1 MTILLFFKI
10 SLVSR
15 LFLGNYKISLVSR
28 LSSLVFLLYLSLIME
43 FLNQFI
49 FGEGIAH
56 SIFVLA
62 MVIAVG
68 TLLAKV
74 KVGGISLGATW
85 ILFAGIVASHFG
97 MTLHTDTLN
106 FVRDFGLT
114 LFVFSI
120 GLQIGPSFFS
130 SLRQGGLKQMGLAI
144 ATMLLGGVVA
154 YLLFLATD
162 TPLQTMVGV
171 MDGAVANTPAMGAA
185 QQAYLDL
192 TGIDDKSI
200 PLSFAVAYPI
210 GVVAVILA
218 FMVLRGV
225 LRVDIKKEREEVA
238 RRYGEN
244 RLAAKYSIEVENGQ
258 MNGKSVG
265 EIRQIIARQFVIS
278 RISHDGNK
286 AFIADASSKVYC
298 GDKIFVVSSAED
310 KEAILAFLGREV
322 EMLEEEWGEFEGQLV
337 SRRIVVTRSEINGK
351 RFVDLRLR
359 TKYGINITRV
369 NRAGVDIIPHQGME
383 LQLGDKVMVVGS
395 EEAINEVS
403 KLLGNSLK
411 KLHEPHIFTLF
422 LGIALGVLVGSIPF
436 IEAPQPV
443 KLGLAAGP
451 MLMAIII
458 GRFGTHWHLITYT
471 TLSANLMLREVG
483 LAMFLASVGLAS
495 GNGFVEAVVGGG
507 YIWLLY
513 ALVIAIVPL
522 LIIGLFA
529 RLYCKMDI
537 FTIMGMLSGS
547 MTNPIALNY
556 ANSLAGS
563 DMPAIS
569 YATVYPLAMF
579 LRVLI
584 AQTMI
589 LSLL

>member
-1 MTILLFFKI
+1 
-10 SLVSR
+10 
-15 LFLGNYKISLVSR
+15 
-28 LSSLVFLLYLSLIME
+28 ME
-43 FLNQFI
+43 FFREFI
-49 FGEGIAH
+49 FGAGIAH

-62 MVIAVG
+62 VVIAIG
-68 TLLAKV
+68 TLLAKI

-97 MTLHTDTLN
+97 MNLHADALN

-130 SLRQGGLKQMGLAI
+130 SLRQGGLRQMRLSI
-144 ATMLLGGVVA
+144 LTMVLGGVVA
-154 YLLFLATD
+154 YLLYLATRE
-162 TPLQTMVGV
+162 PLQTMVGV
-171 MDGAVANTPAMGAA
+171 MDGAVANTPAMGAT
-185 QQAYLDL
+185 QQTYIDL

-200 PLSFAVAYPI
+200 PMAFAVAYPI
-210 GVVAVILA
+210 GVVAVIIA
-218 FMVLRGV
+218 FMILRKA
-225 LRVDIKKEREEVA
+225 LRIDITKEREEA
-238 RRYGEN
+238 EK
-244 RLAAKYSIEVENGQ
+244 RLGGNKFAAKFSIEVTNKQ

-278 RISHDGNK
+278 RISHSDNK
-286 AFIADASSKVYC
+286 AFIADVSSKVHC
-298 GDKIFVVSSAED
+298 GDKIFVVCGAED
-310 KEAILAFLGREV
+310 KEAILAFLGREI

-337 SRRIVVTRSEINGK
+337 SRRIVVTQPSINGK

-411 KLHEPHIFTLF
+411 KLRDPHIFTLF
-422 LGIALGVLVGSIPF
+422 LGIALGVFVGSIPL
-436 IEAPQPV
+436 IEAPQPI

-483 LAMFLASVGLAS
+483 LAMFLAAVGLAS
-495 GNGFVEAVVGGG
+495 GNGFIEAVANGG

-513 ALVIAIVPL
+513 SLIIAVVPL
-522 LIIGLFA
+522 ILVGIYA
-529 RLYCKMDI
+529 RLRYKNDF

-579 LRVLI
+579 LRVVI
-584 AQTMI
+584 AQLMI
-589 LSLL
+589 LFLI

>member
-1 MTILLFFKI
+1 MEFFK
-10 SLVSR
+10 
-15 LFLGNYKISLVSR
+15 
-28 LSSLVFLLYLSLIME
+28 E
-43 FLNQFI
+43 FI
-49 FGEGIAH
+49 FGDGIPH

-62 MVIAVG
+62 AVIAVG
-68 TLLAKV
+68 TMLAKI
-74 KVGGISLGATW
+74 KIRNISLGATW
-85 ILFAGIVASHFG
+85 ILFAGIAASHFG
-97 MTLHTDTLN
+97 MSLDKETLD
-106 FVRDFGLT
+106 FMRDFGLT

-130 SLRQGGLKQMGLAI
+130 SLRQGGVRQMGLAI
-144 ATMLLGGVVA
+144 LAMLFSAVVA
-154 YLLFLATD
+154 YGLILATD
-162 TPLQTMVGV
+162 VAPQTMVGV
-171 MDGAVANTPAMGAA
+171 MDGAVANTPAMGAT
-185 QQAYLDL
+185 QQAFLDI
-192 TGIDDKSI
+192 TGKDDSSI
-200 PLSFAVAYPI
+200 PMSFAVAYPI
-210 GVVAVILA
+210 GIAAVILA
-218 FMVLRGV
+218 FAILRAI
-225 LRVDIKKEREEVA
+225 LRIDLDKERKTVA
-238 RRYGEN
+238 E
-244 RLAAKYSIEVENGQ
+244 RLAGNKFAAKFSIEVSNEQ
-258 MNGKSVG
+258 MSGKTVG

-298 GDKIFVVSSAED
+298 GDKIFVVSNAED
-310 KEAILAFLGREV
+310 KEAILAFLGSEI

-337 SRRIVVTRSEINGK
+337 SRRIIVTQPEINGK

-395 EEAINEVS
+395 EEAINEVA
-403 KLLGNSLK
+403 KLLGNSLQ
-411 KLHEPHIFTLF
+411 KLRDPHIFTLF
-422 LGIALGVLVGSIPF
+422 LGIALGVLVGSIPL
-436 IEAPQPV
+436 IDAPQPI

-483 LAMFLASVGLAS
+483 LAIFLASVGLSA
-495 GNGFVEAVVGGG
+495 GDGFVSAVANGG

-513 ALVIAIVPL
+513 ALIIAIIPL
-522 LIIGLFA
+522 ILVGIYA
-529 RLYCKMDI
+529 RLRHKMDF

-579 LRVLI
+579 LRVVI

-589 LSLL
+589 MMLL

>member
-1 MTILLFFKI
+1 
-10 SLVSR
+10 
-15 LFLGNYKISLVSR
+15 
-28 LSSLVFLLYLSLIME
+28 ME
-43 FLNQFI
+43 FLDQFI

-62 MVIAVG
+62 IVIAVG
-68 TLLAKV
+68 TLLGKV
-74 KVGGISLGATW
+74 KIGGISLGATW

-130 SLRQGGLKQMGLAI
+130 SLRQGGIKQLALAI

-154 YLLFLATD
+154 YLLFIATD
-162 TPLQTMVGV
+162 TPIQTMVGV
-171 MDGAVANTPAMGAA
+171 LDGAVANTPAMGAS
-185 QQAYLDL
+185 QQTYLDI
-192 TGIDDKSI
+192 TGIDDSSI

-210 GVVAVILA
+210 GVVAVIFA
-218 FMVLRGV
+218 FMLLRKV
-225 LRVDIKKEREEVA
+225 LRVDIAKEREEVA
-238 RRYGEN
+238 RRFGEN
-244 RLAAKYSIEVENGQ
+244 RLAAKYSIEVENAQ
-258 MNGKSVG
+258 MSGKSVG

-286 AFIADASSKVYC
+286 AYIADATSKVYC
-298 GDKIFVVSSAED
+298 GDKIFVVSSLED
-310 KEAILAFLGREV
+310 KEAILAYLGREI

-422 LGIALGVLVGSIPF
+422 IGIALGVLVGSIPL
-436 IEAPQPV
+436 IDAPQPI

-451 MLMAIII
+451 MLMAILI

-483 LAMFLASVGLAS
+483 LGVFLASVGLAS

-522 LIIGLFA
+522 LIVGLFA
-529 RLYCKMDI
+529 RLCCKMDL

-563 DMPAIS
+563 DTPAIS

-579 LRVLI
+579 LRVVI

>member
-1 MTILLFFKI
+1 MEFFK
-10 SLVSR
+10 
-15 LFLGNYKISLVSR
+15 
-28 LSSLVFLLYLSLIME
+28 E
-43 FLNQFI
+43 FI

-62 MVIAVG
+62 IVIAVG
-68 TLLAKV
+68 TMLAKI
-74 KVGGISLGATW
+74 KIGGISLGATW

-97 MTLHTDTLN
+97 MNLHADTLN
-106 FVRDFGLT
+106 FMRDFGLT
-114 LFVFSI
+114 IFVFSI

-130 SLRQGGLKQMGLAI
+130 SLRQGGLRQMGLSICA
-144 ATMLLGGVVA
+144 MLLAAVEA
-154 YLLFLATD
+154 NLLFLLTK
-162 TPLQTMVGV
+162 TPLQTMGGV
-171 MDGAVANTPAMGAA
+171 MDGAVANTPAMGAT
-185 QQAYLDL
+185 QQTYLDL

-218 FMVLRGV
+218 FMLLKVILRID
-225 LRVDIKKEREEVA
+225 LAKERDIVSQ
-238 RRYGEN
+238 
-244 RLAAKYSIEVENGQ
+244 RLGGNKFAAKFSIEVMNKQ
-258 MNGKSVG
+258 MDGKTVG
-265 EIRQIIARQFVIS
+265 EIRQIISRQFVIS
-278 RISHDGNK
+278 RISHGDGK
-286 AFIADASSKVYC
+286 AFIADATSEIHC
-298 GDKIFVVSSAED
+298 GDKIFVVSSTED
-310 KEAILAFLGREV
+310 KEAILAFLGREI

-337 SRRIVVTRSEINGK
+337 SRRIIVTQPKINGK

-369 NRAGVDIIPHQGME
+369 NRAGVDLIPHQGME

-395 EEAINEVS
+395 EEAINEVA
-403 KLLGNSLK
+403 KLLGNSLQ
-411 KLHEPHIFTLF
+411 KLRDPHIFTLF
-422 LGIALGVLVGSIPF
+422 FGIALGVLVGSIPL
-436 IEAPQPV
+436 IDAPQPI

-483 LAMFLASVGLAS
+483 LAIFLASVGLAS
-495 GNGFVEAVVGGG
+495 GNGFVDAVVGGG
-507 YIWLLY
+507 YIWLVY
-513 ALVIAIVPL
+513 ALIIAVVPL
-522 LIIGLFA
+522 VIVGIYA
-529 RLYCKMDI
+529 RLRSKMDF

-556 ANSLAGS
+556 ANTLAGS

-579 LRVLI
+579 LRVII
-584 AQTMI
+584 AQGMI
-589 LSLL
+589 LMFL

>member
-1 MTILLFFKI
+1 
-10 SLVSR
+10 
-15 LFLGNYKISLVSR
+15 
-28 LSSLVFLLYLSLIME
+28 ME
-43 FLNQFI
+43 FFREFI
-49 FGEGIAH
+49 FGAGIAH

-62 MVIAVG
+62 VVIAIG
-68 TLLAKV
+68 TLLAKI

-97 MTLHTDTLN
+97 MNLHADALN

-130 SLRQGGLKQMGLAI
+130 SLRQGGLRQMRLSI
-144 ATMLLGGVVA
+144 LTMLLGGVVA
-154 YLLFLATD
+154 YLLYLATKE
-162 TPLQTMVGV
+162 PFQTMVGV
-171 MDGAVANTPAMGAA
+171 MDGAVANTPAMGAT
-185 QQAYLDL
+185 QQTYIDL

-200 PLSFAVAYPI
+200 PMAFAVAYPI
-210 GVVAVILA
+210 GVVAVIIA
-218 FMVLRGV
+218 FIILRKA
-225 LRVDIKKEREEVA
+225 LRIDIAKEREEA
-238 RRYGEN
+238 EK
-244 RLAAKYSIEVENGQ
+244 RLGGNKFAAKFSIEVSNRQ
-258 MNGKSVG
+258 MDGKSVG

-278 RISHDGNK
+278 RISHSDNK
-286 AFIADASSKVYC
+286 AFIADVSSKVHC
-298 GDKIFVVSSAED
+298 GDKIFVVCGAED
-310 KEAILAFLGREV
+310 KEAILAFLGREI

-337 SRRIVVTRSEINGK
+337 SRRIIVTQPKINGK

-411 KLHEPHIFTLF
+411 KLRDPHIFTLF
-422 LGIALGVLVGSIPF
+422 LGIALGVFVGSIPL
-436 IEAPQPV
+436 IDAPQPI

-483 LAMFLASVGLAS
+483 LAMFLAAVGLAS
-495 GNGFVEAVVGGG
+495 GNGFVSAVVNGG
-507 YIWLLY
+507 YIWLAY
-513 ALVIAIVPL
+513 ALIIAIVPL
-522 LIIGLFA
+522 ILVGIYA
-529 RLYCKMDI
+529 RLRYKSD
-537 FTIMGMLSGS
+537 FFSIMGMLSGS

-579 LRVLI
+579 LRVVI
-584 AQTMI
+584 AQLMI
-589 LSLL
+589 LFLM

>member
-1 MTILLFFKI
+1 
-10 SLVSR
+10 
-15 LFLGNYKISLVSR
+15 
-28 LSSLVFLLYLSLIME
+28 ME
-43 FLNQFI
+43 FFREFV
-49 FGEGIAH
+49 FGAGIAH

-62 MVIAVG
+62 MVIAIG
-68 TLLAKV
+68 TTLAKI

-97 MTLHTDTLN
+97 MNLHADTLN

-120 GLQIGPSFFS
+120 GLQIGPSFFA
-130 SLRQGGLKQMGLAI
+130 SLRQGGLKQMWLSILA
-144 ATMLLGGVVA
+144 MLLAAVVA
-154 YLLFLATD
+154 YLLVIPTE

-200 PLSFAVAYPI
+200 PMGFAVAYPV

-218 FMVLRGV
+218 FMLLKAILRID
-225 LRVDIKKEREEVA
+225 LSKEKEIVA
-238 RRYGEN
+238 SKFGGN
-244 RLAAKYSIEVENGQ
+244 KLAAKFSIEVTNEQ

-278 RISHDGNK
+278 RISHSDNK
-286 AFIADASSKVYC
+286 AFIADSSSQVHC

-310 KEAILAFLGREV
+310 KEAILAFLGNEI

-337 SRRIVVTRSEINGK
+337 SRRIVVTQPNINGK

-395 EEAINEVS
+395 EEAINEVA

-422 LGIALGVLVGSIPF
+422 IGIALGVLVGSIPL
-436 IEAPQPV
+436 IDAPQPI

-495 GNGFVEAVVGGG
+495 GNGFVDAVVGGG

-513 ALVIAIVPL
+513 ALIIAVVPL
-522 LIIGLFA
+522 ILVGVYA
-529 RLYCKMDI
+529 RLRYKMD
-537 FTIMGMLSGS
+537 FFSIMGMLSGT

-579 LRVLI
+579 LRVII
-584 AQTMI
+584 AQSMI
-589 LSLL
+589 LMLL

>member
-1 MTILLFFKI
+1 
-10 SLVSR
+10 
-15 LFLGNYKISLVSR
+15 
-28 LSSLVFLLYLSLIME
+28 ME
-43 FLNQFI
+43 FFREFI
-49 FGEGIAH
+49 FGAGIAH

-62 MVIAVG
+62 MVIAIG
-68 TLLAKV
+68 TTLAKI

-97 MTLHTDTLN
+97 MNLHADTLN

-120 GLQIGPSFFS
+120 GLQIGPSFFA
-130 SLRQGGLKQMGLAI
+130 SLRQGGLKQMWLSILA
-144 ATMLLGGVVA
+144 MLLAAVVA
-154 YLLFLATD
+154 YLLVIPTD

-185 QQAYLDL
+185 QQTYLDL

-200 PLSFAVAYPI
+200 PMGFAVAYPV
-210 GVVAVILA
+210 GVMAVILA
-218 FMVLRGV
+218 FMLLKAILRID
-225 LRVDIKKEREEVA
+225 LSKEKEVVA
-238 RRYGEN
+238 KTFGGN
-244 RLAAKYSIEVENGQ
+244 KLAAKFSIEVTNEQ

-278 RISHDGNK
+278 RISHGDNK
-286 AFIADASSKVYC
+286 AFIADSSSQVHC

-310 KEAILAFLGREV
+310 KEAILAFLGNEI

-337 SRRIVVTRSEINGK
+337 SRRIVVTQPNINGK

-395 EEAINEVS
+395 EEAINEVA

-422 LGIALGVLVGSIPF
+422 IGIALGVLVGSIPL
-436 IEAPQPV
+436 IDAPQPI

-495 GNGFVEAVVGGG
+495 GNGFVDAVVGGG

-513 ALVIAIVPL
+513 ALIIAVVPL
-522 LIIGLFA
+522 ILVGVYA
-529 RLYCKMDI
+529 RLRYKMD
-537 FTIMGMLSGS
+537 FFSIMGMLSGT

-579 LRVLI
+579 LRVII
-584 AQTMI
+584 AQSMI
-589 LSLL
+589 LMLL

>member
-1 MTILLFFKI
+1 
-10 SLVSR
+10 
-15 LFLGNYKISLVSR
+15 
-28 LSSLVFLLYLSLIME
+28 ME
-43 FLNQFI
+43 FIEQFV

-62 MVIAVG
+62 IVIAIG

-74 KVGGISLGATW
+74 KIGGISLGATW
-85 ILFAGIVASHFG
+85 VLFAGIVASHFG
-97 MTLHTDTLN
+97 MNLHADTLN

-130 SLRQGGLKQMGLAI
+130 SLRQGGLKQMWLSI
-144 ATMLLGGVVA
+144 LTMLLGGAVA
-154 YLLFLATD
+154 YLLFLATE

-171 MDGAVANTPAMGAA
+171 MDGAVANTPAMGAT
-185 QQAYLDL
+185 QQTFLDI

-210 GVVAVILA
+210 GVVAVIIA
-218 FMVLRGV
+218 FMILRAI
-225 LRVDIKKEREEVA
+225 LRVDIAKERAEAEK
-238 RRYGEN
+238 
-244 RLAAKYSIEVENGQ
+244 RLGGNKFAAKFSIEVINRQ
-258 MNGKSVG
+258 MDGKSVG

-286 AFIADASSKVYC
+286 AFIADATSIVHC
-298 GDKIFVVSSAED
+298 GDKIFVVSSVED
-310 KEAILAFLGREV
+310 KEAILAFLGREI

-337 SRRIVVTRSEINGK
+337 SRRILVTQPKINGK

-395 EEAINEVS
+395 EEAINEVA
-403 KLLGNSLK
+403 KLLGNSLQ
-411 KLHEPHIFTLF
+411 KLRDPHIFTIF
-422 LGIALGVLVGSIPF
+422 LGIALGVFVGSIPL
-436 IEAPQPV
+436 IDAPQPI

-451 MLMAIII
+451 MLMAILI

-495 GNGFVEAVVGGG
+495 GNGFVSAVVNGG

-513 ALVIAIVPL
+513 ALIIAIVPL
-522 LIIGLFA
+522 ILVGVYA
-529 RLYCKMDI
+529 RLRYKCDF
-537 FTIMGMLSGS
+537 FTITGMLSGS

-563 DMPAIS
+563 DMPAIT

-579 LRVLI
+579 LRVII
-584 AQTMI
+584 AQLMI
-589 LSLL
+589 LFLI

>member
-1 MTILLFFKI
+1 
-10 SLVSR
+10 
-15 LFLGNYKISLVSR
+15 
-28 LSSLVFLLYLSLIME
+28 ME
-43 FLNQFI
+43 FIEQFV

-62 MVIAVG
+62 IVIAVG

-74 KVGGISLGATW
+74 KIGGISLGATW

-97 MTLHTDTLN
+97 MNLHTDALN

-130 SLRQGGLKQMGLAI
+130 SLRQGGLRQMWLSI
-144 ATMLLGGVVA
+144 LTMVLGGVVA
-154 YLLFLATD
+154 YGLYALTKNSILPD

-171 MDGAVANTPAMGAA
+171 MDGAVANTPAMGAT
-185 QQAYLDL
+185 QQTYIDL

-200 PLSFAVAYPI
+200 PMGFAVAYPI
-210 GVVAVILA
+210 GVVAVIIA
-218 FMVLRGV
+218 FMILRKVLRI
-225 LRVDIKKEREEVA
+225 DIATERSIV
-238 RRYGEN
+238 EN
-244 RLAAKYSIEVENGQ
+244 KMSGNKFAAKFSIEVRNKQ
-258 MNGKSVG
+258 MDGKSVG
-265 EIRQIIARQFVIS
+265 EIRQIISRQFVIS

-286 AFIADASSKVYC
+286 AFIADVASKVYC
-298 GDKIFVVSSAED
+298 GDKIFVVSSVED
-310 KEAILAFLGREV
+310 KEAILAFLGTEI

-337 SRRIVVTRSEINGK
+337 SRRIIVTQPNINGK

-369 NRAGVDIIPHQGME
+369 NRAGVDLIPHQGME

-395 EEAINEVS
+395 EEAINEVA

-411 KLHEPHIFTLF
+411 KLRDPHIFTLF
-422 LGIALGVLVGSIPF
+422 LGIALGVLVGSIP
-436 IEAPQPV
+436 IIDAPQPI

-495 GNGFVEAVVGGG
+495 GNGFVSAVVNGG
-507 YIWLLY
+507 YIWLVY
-513 ALVIAIVPL
+513 ALIIAIVPL
-522 LIIGLFA
+522 ILVGVYA
-529 RLYCKMDI
+529 RLQYKSDF

-579 LRVLI
+579 LRVVI
-584 AQTMI
+584 AQLMI
-589 LSLL
+589 LFLM

>member
-1 MTILLFFKI
+1 
-10 SLVSR
+10 
-15 LFLGNYKISLVSR
+15 
-28 LSSLVFLLYLSLIME
+28 ME
-43 FLNQFI
+43 FFREFI

-62 MVIAVG
+62 VVIAIG
-68 TLLAKV
+68 TLLAKI

-97 MTLHTDTLN
+97 MTLHADTLN

-120 GLQIGPSFFS
+120 GLQIGPSFFA
-130 SLRQGGLKQMGLAI
+130 SLRQGGLKQMWLSILA
-144 ATMLLGGVVA
+144 MLLAAVVA
-154 YLLFLATD
+154 YLLVIPTE

-185 QQAYLDL
+185 QQTYLDL

-200 PLSFAVAYPI
+200 PMGFAVAYPV

-218 FMVLRGV
+218 FMLLKAILRID
-225 LRVDIKKEREEVA
+225 LSKEKEVVSKTF
-238 RRYGEN
+238 GGN
-244 RLAAKYSIEVENGQ
+244 KLAAKFSIEVTNEQ

-278 RISHDGNK
+278 RISHSDNK
-286 AFIADASSKVYC
+286 AFIADSSSKVHC
-298 GDKIFVVSSAED
+298 GDKIFVVCSAED
-310 KEAILAFLGREV
+310 KEAILAFLGNEI

-337 SRRIVVTRSEINGK
+337 SRRIVVTQPNINGK

-395 EEAINEVS
+395 EEAINEVA

-422 LGIALGVLVGSIPF
+422 IGIALGVLVGSIPL
-436 IEAPQPV
+436 IDAPQPI

-495 GNGFVEAVVGGG
+495 GNGFVDAVVGGG

-513 ALVIAIVPL
+513 ALIIAVVPL
-522 LIIGLFA
+522 ILVGVYA
-529 RLYCKMDI
+529 RLRYKMD
-537 FTIMGMLSGS
+537 FFSIMGMLSGT

-579 LRVLI
+579 LRVII
-584 AQTMI
+584 AQSMI
-589 LSLL
+589 LMLL

>member
-1 MTILLFFKI
+1 
-10 SLVSR
+10 
-15 LFLGNYKISLVSR
+15 
-28 LSSLVFLLYLSLIME
+28 ME

-62 MVIAVG
+62 MTIAVG
-68 TLLAKV
+68 TLLAKI
-74 KVGGISLGATW
+74 KVGGVSLGATW
-85 ILFAGIVASHFG
+85 TLFAGIVASHFG
-97 MTLHTDTLN
+97 MSLHADTLN

-130 SLRQGGLKQMGLAI
+130 SLREGGIRQAWLAI
-144 ATMLLGGVVA
+144 LTMIFGAVVA
-154 YLLFLATD
+154 YLLFLATN

-171 MDGAVANTPAMGAA
+171 MDGAVANTPAMGAT

-192 TGIDDKSI
+192 TKIDDKSI
-200 PLSFAVAYPI
+200 PMGFAIAYPV
-210 GVVAVILA
+210 GVVAVIIA
-218 FMVLRGV
+218 FMLLKKILRI
-225 LRVDIKKEREEVA
+225 DISKEREVVA
-238 RRYGEN
+238 STMAGN
-244 RLAAKYSIEVENGQ
+244 KPASKFSIEVTNAQ
-258 MNGKSVG
+258 IDGKTVS
-265 EIRQIIARQFVIS
+265 ELRQIVARQFVIS

-286 AFIADASSKVYC
+286 AFIADSSSKIYC
-298 GDKIFVVSSAED
+298 GDKIFVVSNAED
-310 KEAILAFLGREV
+310 KEAILAFLGREI
-322 EMLEEEWGEFEGQLV
+322 EMLEKEWGEFEGQLV
-337 SRRIVVTRSEINGK
+337 SRRIVVTQQNINGK

-395 EEAINEVS
+395 EEAINEVA

-422 LGIALGVLVGSIPF
+422 IGIALGVLVGSIPL
-436 IEAPQPV
+436 IDAPQPI

-495 GNGFVEAVVGGG
+495 GNGFVDAVTNGG

-513 ALVIAIVPL
+513 ALIIAIIPL
-522 LIIGLFA
+522 LIVGIYA
-529 RLYCKMDI
+529 RLRYKMDF

-579 LRVLI
+579 LRVVI
-584 AQTMI
+584 AQAMI
-589 LSLL
+589 LLLL

>member
-1 MTILLFFKI
+1 
-10 SLVSR
+10 
-15 LFLGNYKISLVSR
+15 
-28 LSSLVFLLYLSLIME
+28 ME
-43 FLNQFI
+43 FIEQFI
-49 FGEGIAH
+49 FGSGIAH

-62 MVIAVG
+62 TVIATG
-68 TLLAKV
+68 TLLAKI
-74 KVGGISLGATW
+74 KIGGISLGATW
-85 ILFAGIVASHFG
+85 TLFAGIVASHFG
-97 MTLHTDTLN
+97 MKLDADTLG

-130 SLRQGGLKQMGLAI
+130 SLRHGGLRQMWLSVL
-144 ATMLLGGVVA
+144 TMILGAVVA
-154 YLLFLATD
+154 YLLYWATN

-171 MDGAVANTPAMGAA
+171 MDGAVANTPAMGAT
-185 QQAYLDL
+185 QQTYLDL

-218 FMVLRGV
+218 FMLLRKI
-225 LRVDIKKEREEVA
+225 LRIDLTKEREDAEK
-238 RRYGEN
+238 RMGEN
-244 RLAAKYSIEVENGQ
+244 KMAAKFSIEVTNQQ

-265 EIRQIIARQFVIS
+265 EIRQIISRQFVIS
-278 RISHDGNK
+278 RISHAENK
-286 AFIADASSKVYC
+286 AFIADVNSKVYT

-310 KEAILAFLGREV
+310 KQAILAFLGTEI

-337 SRRIVVTRSEINGK
+337 SRRIVVTQPKINGK

-422 LGIALGVLVGSIPF
+422 LGIALGVLVGSIPL
-436 IEAPQPV
+436 IDAPQPI

-483 LAMFLASVGLAS
+483 LAIFLASVGLAS
-495 GNGFVEAVVGGG
+495 GNGFVDAVVGGG

-513 ALVIAIVPL
+513 SLIIAVVPL
-522 LIIGLFA
+522 VLVGIYA
-529 RLYCKMDI
+529 RLRYKMD
-537 FTIMGMLSGS
+537 FYTIMGVLAGS

-556 ANSLAGS
+556 ANSSAGS

-579 LRVLI
+579 LRVII
-584 AQTMI
+584 AQMMI
-589 LSLL
+589 MMFV

>member
-1 MTILLFFKI
+1 
-10 SLVSR
+10 
-15 LFLGNYKISLVSR
+15 
-28 LSSLVFLLYLSLIME
+28 ME
-43 FLNQFI
+43 FIEQFV

-62 MVIAVG
+62 VVIAIG
-68 TLLAKV
+68 TLLAKI
-74 KVGGISLGATW
+74 KIGGISLGATW

-97 MTLHTDTLN
+97 MNLHAESLN

-130 SLRQGGLKQMGLAI
+130 SLRQGGLRQMRLSI
-144 ATMLLGGVVA
+144 LTMLLGGAVA
-154 YLLFLATD
+154 YLLYIVTKEPF
-162 TPLQTMVGV
+162 QTMVGV
-171 MDGAVANTPAMGAA
+171 MDGAVANTPAMGAT
-185 QQAYLDL
+185 QQAYIDL

-200 PLSFAVAYPI
+200 PMAFAVAYPI
-210 GVVAVILA
+210 GVVAVIIA
-218 FMVLRGV
+218 FMILRKT
-225 LRVDIKKEREEVA
+225 LRIDITKEREET
-238 RRYGEN
+238 EK
-244 RLAAKYSIEVENGQ
+244 RLGGNKFAAKFSIEVTNEQ

-278 RISHDGNK
+278 RISHDGSK
-286 AFIADASSKVYC
+286 AFIADSSSKVHC
-298 GDKIFVVSSAED
+298 GDKIFVVCGAED
-310 KEAILAFLGREV
+310 KEAILAFLGREI

-337 SRRIVVTRSEINGK
+337 SRRIVVTQPEINGK

-411 KLHEPHIFTLF
+411 KLRDPHIFTLF
-422 LGIALGVLVGSIPF
+422 LGIALGVLVGSIPL
-436 IEAPQPV
+436 IEAPQPI

-483 LAMFLASVGLAS
+483 LAMFLAAVGLAS
-495 GNGFVEAVVGGG
+495 GNGFVSAVANGG

-513 ALVIAIVPL
+513 SLIIAVVPL
-522 LIIGLFA
+522 ILVGIYA
-529 RLYCKMDI
+529 RLRYKSDF

-579 LRVLI
+579 LRVVI
-584 AQTMI
+584 AQLMI
-589 LSLL
+589 LFLM

>member
-1 MTILLFFKI
+1 
-10 SLVSR
+10 
-15 LFLGNYKISLVSR
+15 
-28 LSSLVFLLYLSLIME
+28 ME
-43 FLNQFI
+43 FLEQFI

-68 TLLAKV
+68 TLLAKI

-85 ILFAGIVASHFG
+85 TLFAGIVASHLG
-97 MTLHTDTLN
+97 MTLHADTLN

-130 SLRQGGLKQMGLAI
+130 SLRQGGLKQMWLSI
-144 ATMLLGGVVA
+144 LTMLFGAVVA

-218 FMVLRGV
+218 FMLLRWI
-225 LRVDIKKEREEVA
+225 LRVDISKERDIVTKTM
-238 RRYGEN
+238 GGN
-244 RLAAKYSIEVENGQ
+244 KLAAKFSIEVTNEQ

-286 AFIADASSKVYC
+286 AFIADVSSKVYC

-310 KEAILAFLGREV
+310 KEAILAFLGKEI

-337 SRRIVVTRSEINGK
+337 SRRIVVTQPKINGK

-395 EEAINEVS
+395 EEAINEVA

-422 LGIALGVLVGSIPF
+422 IGIALGVLVGSIPF
-436 IEAPQPV
+436 IEAPQPI

-495 GNGFVEAVVGGG
+495 GNGFVEAVVNGG

-513 ALVIAIVPL
+513 ALIIAVVPL
-522 LIIGLFA
+522 LIVGVYA
-529 RLYCKMDI
+529 RLRYKMDL

-579 LRVLI
+579 LRVVI
-584 AQTMI
+584 AQAMI
-589 LSLL
+589 LMLM

>member
-1 MTILLFFKI
+1 
-10 SLVSR
+10 
-15 LFLGNYKISLVSR
+15 
-28 LSSLVFLLYLSLIME
+28 ME
-43 FLNQFI
+43 FLEQFI

-68 TLLAKV
+68 TLLAKI

-85 ILFAGIVASHFG
+85 TLFAGIVASHLG
-97 MTLHTDTLN
+97 MTLHADTLN

-130 SLRQGGLKQMGLAI
+130 SLRQGGLKQMWLSI
-144 ATMLLGGVVA
+144 LTMLFGAVVA

-218 FMVLRGV
+218 FMLLRWI
-225 LRVDIKKEREEVA
+225 LRVDIAKERDIVTKTM
-238 RRYGEN
+238 GGN
-244 RLAAKYSIEVENGQ
+244 KLAAKFSIEVTNEQ

-286 AFIADASSKVYC
+286 AFIADVSSKVYC

-310 KEAILAFLGREV
+310 KEAILAFLGREI

-337 SRRIVVTRSEINGK
+337 SRRIVVTQPKINGK

-436 IEAPQPV
+436 IEAPQPI

-495 GNGFVEAVVGGG
+495 GNGFVDAVVSGG

-522 LIIGLFA
+522 LIVGIYA
-529 RLYCKMDI
+529 RLRYKMDI

-579 LRVLI
+579 LRVII

-589 LSLL
+589 LMFA

>member
-1 MTILLFFKI
+1 MEFFK
-10 SLVSR
+10 
-15 LFLGNYKISLVSR
+15 
-28 LSSLVFLLYLSLIME
+28 E
-43 FLNQFI
+43 FI

-68 TLLAKV
+68 TTLAKI

-97 MTLHTDTLN
+97 MNLHAETLN

-130 SLRQGGLKQMGLAI
+130 SLRQGGLRQMGLSI
-144 ATMLLGGVVA
+144 FTMLLAAVVA
-154 YLLFLATD
+154 DLLFLATK

-171 MDGAVANTPAMGAA
+171 MDGAVANTPAMGAT
-185 QQAYLDL
+185 QQTYLDL

-218 FMVLRGV
+218 FMLLKKILRID
-225 LRVDIKKEREEVA
+225 LAKEREIVSQ
-238 RRYGEN
+238 
-244 RLAAKYSIEVENGQ
+244 RLGGNKFAAKFSIEVTNRQ
-258 MNGKSVG
+258 MDGKTVG
-265 EIRQIIARQFVIS
+265 EIRQIISHQFVIS
-278 RISHDGNK
+278 RISHGDGK
-286 AFIADASSKVYC
+286 AFIADATSEIHC
-298 GDKIFVVSSAED
+298 GDKIFVVSSTED
-310 KEAILAFLGREV
+310 KEAILAFLGREI

-337 SRRIVVTRSEINGK
+337 SRRIIVTQPKINGK

-369 NRAGVDIIPHQGME
+369 NRAGVDLIPHQGME

-395 EEAINEVS
+395 EEAINEVA
-403 KLLGNSLK
+403 KLLGNSLQ
-411 KLHEPHIFTLF
+411 KLRDPHIFTLF
-422 LGIALGVLVGSIPF
+422 FGIALGVLVGSIPL
-436 IEAPQPV
+436 IDAPQPI

-483 LAMFLASVGLAS
+483 LAIFLASVGLAS
-495 GNGFVEAVVGGG
+495 GNGFVDAVVGGG
-507 YIWLLY
+507 YIWLVY
-513 ALVIAIVPL
+513 ALIIAVVPL
-522 LIIGLFA
+522 VIVGIYA
-529 RLYCKMDI
+529 RLRSKMDF

-556 ANSLAGS
+556 ANTLAGS

-579 LRVLI
+579 LRVII
-584 AQTMI
+584 AQLMI
-589 LSLL
+589 LMFL

>member
-1 MTILLFFKI
+1 MRRKGQETNFMEFFK
-10 SLVSR
+10 
-15 LFLGNYKISLVSR
+15 
-28 LSSLVFLLYLSLIME
+28 E
-43 FLNQFI
+43 FI
-49 FGEGIAH
+49 FGSGIAH

-62 MVIAVG
+62 IVIAVG
-68 TLLAKV
+68 TILAKI
-74 KVGGISLGATW
+74 KIGGISFGATW

-97 MTLHTDTLN
+97 MNLHADTLS

-130 SLRQGGLKQMGLAI
+130 SLRQGGLRQIGLAV
-144 ATMLLGGVVA
+144 ATILLGAVTT
-154 YLLFLATD
+154 YLLSLATN
-162 TPLQTMVGV
+162 TPIQTMSGV
-171 MDGAVANTPAMGAA
+171 MDGAVANAPAMGAT
-185 QQAYLDL
+185 QQAFLDL
-192 TGIDDKSI
+192 TGIDDTSI
-200 PLSFAVAYPI
+200 SMGFAVAYPI
-210 GVVAVILA
+210 GNIAVILA
-218 FMVLRGV
+218 FIILQAILRIN
-225 LRVDIKKEREEVA
+225 LSKERSMVA
-238 RRYGEN
+238 EKMSGN
-244 RLAAKYSIEVENGQ
+244 KFAAKFSIEVTNRQ
-258 MNGKSVG
+258 MDGLTVG
-265 EIRQIIARQFVIS
+265 AIRHIIARQFVIS

-286 AFIADASSKVYC
+286 AFIADASSTVHC
-298 GDKIFVVSSAED
+298 GDKIFVVSNAED
-310 KEAILAFLGREV
+310 KEAILAFLGHEI

-337 SRRIVVTRSEINGK
+337 SRRIVVTQPKINGK

-422 LGIALGVLVGSIPF
+422 IGIALGVLVGSIP
-436 IEAPQPV
+436 ILNVSQPI

-483 LAMFLASVGLAS
+483 LAMLLASLGLS
-495 GNGFVEAVVGGG
+495 MGENFVEAIAAGG

-513 ALVIAIVPL
+513 ALIIAIVPVV
-522 LIIGLFA
+522 IMGVYA
-529 RLYCKMDI
+529 RLRYKMDF
-537 FTIMGMLSGS
+537 FTIMGLLSGC
-547 MTNPIALNY
+547 MTNSISLNY

-579 LRVLI
+579 LRVII

-589 LSLL
+589 LMLL

>member
-1 MTILLFFKI
+1 
-10 SLVSR
+10 
-15 LFLGNYKISLVSR
+15 
-28 LSSLVFLLYLSLIME
+28 ME
-43 FLNQFI
+43 FIEELV

-56 SIFVLA
+56 SIFVMA
-62 MVIAVG
+62 VVIAVG

-74 KVGGISLGATW
+74 KIGGISLGATW
-85 ILFAGIVASHFG
+85 ILFVGILASHFG
-97 MTLHTDTLN
+97 MSLDADMLS

-130 SLRQGGLKQMGLAI
+130 SLRHGGLKLMWLSI
-144 ATMLLGGVVA
+144 LTMLFGGAVA
-154 YLLFLATD
+154 YLLFLSTN
-162 TPLQTMVGV
+162 TPLQTMVGT
-171 MDGAVANTPAMGAA
+171 MDGAVANTPAMGAT
-185 QQAYLDL
+185 QQTFLDL
-192 TGIDDKSI
+192 TGVDDKSI
-200 PLSFAVAYPI
+200 PMSFAVAYPI
-210 GVVAVILA
+210 GVVAVIIA
-218 FMVLRGV
+218 FMLLRKM
-225 LRVDIKKEREEVA
+225 LRVDVAKERAEAEK
-238 RRYGEN
+238 RMGGN
-244 RLAAKYSIEVENGQ
+244 KFAAKYSIEVSNRQ
-258 MNGKSVG
+258 MDGKTVG
-265 EIRQIIARQFVIS
+265 EIRHIIARQFVIS
-278 RISHDGNK
+278 RISHRNNE
-286 AFIADASSKVYC
+286 AFIADSSSKIYC
-298 GDKIFVVSSAED
+298 GDKIFVVSNAED
-310 KEAILAFLGREV
+310 KDAILAFLGDEI
-322 EMLEEEWGEFEGQLV
+322 EMLEKEWGEFDGQLV
-337 SRRIVVTRSEINGK
+337 SRRIVVTQPNINGK

-422 LGIALGVLVGSIPF
+422 LGIALGVLVGSIPL
-436 IEAPQPV
+436 IDAPQPI

-495 GNGFVEAVVGGG
+495 GKGFISAVVGGG

-513 ALVIAIVPL
+513 ALIIAIVPL
-522 LIIGLFA
+522 LIVGIYA
-529 RLYCKMDI
+529 RFRYKMD
-537 FTIMGMLSGS
+537 FFSIMGMLSGS

-579 LRVLI
+579 LRVVI
-584 AQTMI
+584 AQLMI
-589 LSLL
+589 LFLL

>member
-1 MTILLFFKI
+1 MEFFK
-10 SLVSR
+10 
-15 LFLGNYKISLVSR
+15 
-28 LSSLVFLLYLSLIME
+28 E
-43 FLNQFI
+43 FI
-49 FGEGIAH
+49 FGDGIPH

-62 MVIAVG
+62 AVIAVG
-68 TLLAKV
+68 TMLAKI
-74 KVGGISLGATW
+74 KIRNISLGATW
-85 ILFAGIVASHFG
+85 ILFAGIAASHFG
-97 MTLHTDTLN
+97 MSLDKETLD
-106 FVRDFGLT
+106 FMRDFGLT

-130 SLRQGGLKQMGLAI
+130 SLRQGGVRQMGLAI
-144 ATMLLGGVVA
+144 LAMLFSALVA
-154 YLLFLATD
+154 YGLILVT
-162 TPLQTMVGV
+162 TVEPQTMVGV
-171 MDGAVANTPAMGAA
+171 MDGAVANTPAMGAT
-185 QQAYLDL
+185 QQAFLDI
-192 TGIDDKSI
+192 TGKDDSSI
-200 PLSFAVAYPI
+200 PMSFAVAYPI
-210 GVVAVILA
+210 GIAAVILA
-218 FMVLRGV
+218 FVILRSVLRID
-225 LRVDIKKEREEVA
+225 LDKERKMVA
-238 RRYGEN
+238 E
-244 RLAAKYSIEVENGQ
+244 RLAGNKFAAKFSIEVSNEQ
-258 MNGKSVG
+258 MNGKTVG

-278 RISHDGNK
+278 RISHDENK
-286 AFIADASSKVYC
+286 AFIADSSSQVFC
-298 GDKIFVVSSAED
+298 GDKIFVVSNTED
-310 KEAILAFLGREV
+310 KEAILAFLGSEI
-322 EMLEEEWGEFEGQLV
+322 EMLEEEWGKFEGQLV
-337 SRRIVVTRSEINGK
+337 SRRIIVTQPKINGK

-395 EEAINEVS
+395 EEAINEVA
-403 KLLGNSLK
+403 KLLGNSLQ
-411 KLHEPHIFTLF
+411 KLRDPHIFTLF
-422 LGIALGVLVGSIPF
+422 LGIALGVLVGSIPL
-436 IEAPQPV
+436 IDAPQPI

-483 LAMFLASVGLAS
+483 LSIFLASVGLSA
-495 GNGFVEAVVGGG
+495 GDGFVSAVANGG

-513 ALVIAIVPL
+513 ALVIAIIPL
-522 LIIGLFA
+522 ILVGIYA
-529 RLYCKMDI
+529 RLRHKMDF

-579 LRVLI
+579 LRVVI

-589 LSLL
+589 MMLL

>member
-1 MTILLFFKI
+1 
-10 SLVSR
+10 
-15 LFLGNYKISLVSR
+15 
-28 LSSLVFLLYLSLIME
+28 ME
-43 FLNQFI
+43 FFREFV
-49 FGEGIAH
+49 FGAGIAH

-62 MVIAVG
+62 VVIAIG
-68 TLLAKV
+68 TLLAKI

-97 MTLHTDTLN
+97 MTLHADTLN

-120 GLQIGPSFFS
+120 GLQIGPSFFA
-130 SLRQGGLKQMGLAI
+130 SLRQGGLKQMWLSILA
-144 ATMLLGGVVA
+144 MLLAAVVA
-154 YLLFLATD
+154 YLLVFPTE

-185 QQAYLDL
+185 QQTYLDL

-200 PLSFAVAYPI
+200 PMGFAVAYPV

-218 FMVLRGV
+218 FMLLKAILRID
-225 LRVDIKKEREEVA
+225 LAKERDVVA
-238 RRYGEN
+238 SKFGGN
-244 RLAAKYSIEVENGQ
+244 KLAAKYSIEVTNRQ
-258 MNGKSVG
+258 MDGKSVG

-286 AFIADASSKVYC
+286 AYIADASSTVHC

-310 KEAILAFLGREV
+310 KEAILAFLGHEI

-337 SRRIVVTRSEINGK
+337 SRRIIVTQPKINGK

-395 EEAINEVS
+395 EEAINEVA

-411 KLHEPHIFTLF
+411 KLRDPHIFTLF
-422 LGIALGVLVGSIPF
+422 FGIALGVLVGSIPL
-436 IEAPQPV
+436 IDAPQPI

-495 GNGFVEAVVGGG
+495 GNGFVDAVVGGG

-513 ALVIAIVPL
+513 ALIIAIVPL
-522 LIIGLFA
+522 ILVGIYA
-529 RLYCKMDI
+529 RLRYKMD
-537 FTIMGMLSGS
+537 FFSIMGMLSGA

-579 LRVLI
+579 LRVII
-584 AQTMI
+584 AQSMI
-589 LSLL
+589 LMLL

>member
-1 MTILLFFKI
+1 
-10 SLVSR
+10 
-15 LFLGNYKISLVSR
+15 
-28 LSSLVFLLYLSLIME
+28 ME
-43 FLNQFI
+43 FFREFI
-49 FGEGIAH
+49 FGAGIAH

-62 MVIAVG
+62 ITIAIG
-68 TLLAKV
+68 TLLAKI

-85 ILFAGIVASHFG
+85 TLFAGIVASHFG
-97 MTLHTDTLN
+97 MSLHTDTLN

-130 SLRQGGLKQMGLAI
+130 SLRQGGLRQAWLAI
-144 ATMLLGGVVA
+144 LTMLFGGVVA

-171 MDGAVANTPAMGAA
+171 MDGAVANTPAMGAT

-192 TGIDDKSI
+192 TSIDDKSI
-200 PLSFAVAYPI
+200 PMGFAVAYPI

-218 FMVLRGV
+218 FMLLKRILRI
-225 LRVDIKKEREEVA
+225 DIAKERESVA
-238 RRYGEN
+238 STLVGN
-244 RLAAKYSIEVENGQ
+244 KPASKFSIEVTNSQ
-258 MNGKSVG
+258 INGKTVG

-286 AFIADASSKVYC
+286 AFIADSTSNIYC
-298 GDKIFVVSSAED
+298 GDKIFVVSNAED
-310 KEAILAFLGREV
+310 KEAILAFLGHEV
-322 EMLEEEWGEFEGQLV
+322 EMLEKEWGEFEGQLV
-337 SRRIVVTRSEINGK
+337 SRRIVVTQQNINGK

-369 NRAGVDIIPHQGME
+369 NRAGVDIIPHQDME
-383 LQLGDKVMVVGS
+383 LQIGDKVMVVGS

-422 LGIALGVLVGSIPF
+422 IGIAMGVLIGSIPL
-436 IEAPQPV
+436 IDAPQPI

-495 GNGFVEAVVGGG
+495 GNGFVDAVAAGG
-507 YIWLLY
+507 YVWLLY
-513 ALVIAIVPL
+513 ALIIATIPL
-522 LIIGLFA
+522 LIVGIYA
-529 RLYCKMDI
+529 RLRYKMDF

-579 LRVLI
+579 LRVVI
-584 AQTMI
+584 AQAMI
-589 LSLL
+589 LLLL

>member
-1 MTILLFFKI
+1 
-10 SLVSR
+10 
-15 LFLGNYKISLVSR
+15 
-28 LSSLVFLLYLSLIME
+28 ME

-97 MTLHTDTLN
+97 MTLHADTLN

-265 EIRQIIARQFVIS
+265 EIRHIIARQFVIS

-286 AFIADASSKVYC
+286 AFIADASSMVYC

-451 MLMAIII
+451 MLMAILI

-513 ALVIAIVPL
+513 ALIIAIVPL
-522 LIIGLFA
+522 LIVGLFA

-589 LSLL
+589 LSLLS

>member
-1 MTILLFFKI
+1 MEFFK
-10 SLVSR
+10 
-15 LFLGNYKISLVSR
+15 
-28 LSSLVFLLYLSLIME
+28 E
-43 FLNQFI
+43 FI
-49 FGEGIAH
+49 FGAGIAH

-68 TLLAKV
+68 TILAKI

-85 ILFAGIVASHFG
+85 IVFAGIVASHFG
-97 MTLHTDTLN
+97 MTLHADTLN

-120 GLQIGPSFFS
+120 GLQIGPSFFA
-130 SLRQGGLKQMGLAI
+130 SLRQGGLKQMWLSILA
-144 ATMLLGGVVA
+144 MLLAAVVA
-154 YLLFLATD
+154 YLLVIPTE

-185 QQAYLDL
+185 QQTYLDL

-200 PLSFAVAYPI
+200 PMGFAVAYPI

-218 FMVLRGV
+218 FMILKAILRID
-225 LRVDIKKEREEVA
+225 LSKEKEVVA
-238 RRYGEN
+238 SKFGGN
-244 RLAAKYSIEVENGQ
+244 KLAAKFSIEVTNEQ

-265 EIRQIIARQFVIS
+265 DIRQIIARQFVIS
-278 RISHDGNK
+278 RISHSDNK
-286 AFIADASSKVYC
+286 AFIADSSSKVHC

-310 KEAILAFLGREV
+310 KEAILAFLGNEI

-337 SRRIVVTRSEINGK
+337 SRRIVVTQPNINGK

-395 EEAINEVS
+395 EEAINEVA

-422 LGIALGVLVGSIPF
+422 IGIALGVLVGSIPL
-436 IEAPQPV
+436 IDAPQPI

-495 GNGFVEAVVGGG
+495 GNGFVEAVAGGG

-513 ALVIAIVPL
+513 ALIIAVVPL
-522 LIIGLFA
+522 LIVGIYA
-529 RLYCKMDI
+529 RLRYKMD
-537 FTIMGMLSGS
+537 FFSIMGMLSGT

-579 LRVLI
+579 LRVII
-584 AQTMI
+584 AQSMI
-589 LSLL
+589 LMLL

>member
-1 MTILLFFKI
+1 
-10 SLVSR
+10 
-15 LFLGNYKISLVSR
+15 
-28 LSSLVFLLYLSLIME
+28 ME
-43 FLNQFI
+43 FIEQFV

-62 MVIAVG
+62 VVIAIG
-68 TLLAKV
+68 TLLAKI

-97 MTLHTDTLN
+97 MTLHADTLN

-130 SLRQGGLKQMGLAI
+130 SLRQGGLKQMWLSILA
-144 ATMLLGGVVA
+144 MLLAAVVA
-154 YLLFLATD
+154 YLLVFPTE

-200 PLSFAVAYPI
+200 PMGFAVAYPV

-218 FMVLRGV
+218 FMLLKAILRID
-225 LRVDIKKEREEVA
+225 LSKEREVVA
-238 RRYGEN
+238 SKFGGN
-244 RLAAKYSIEVENGQ
+244 KLAAKFSIEVTNEQ

-278 RISHDGNK
+278 RISHSDNK
-286 AFIADASSKVYC
+286 AFIADSTSTVHC

-310 KEAILAFLGREV
+310 KEAILAFLGNEI

-337 SRRIVVTRSEINGK
+337 SRRIVVTQPNINGK

-395 EEAINEVS
+395 EEAINEVA

-422 LGIALGVLVGSIPF
+422 IGIALGVLVGSIPL
-436 IEAPQPV
+436 IDAPQPI

-495 GNGFVEAVVGGG
+495 GNGFVDAVVGGG

-513 ALVIAIVPL
+513 ALIIAIVPL
-522 LIIGLFA
+522 IIVGVYA
-529 RLYCKMDI
+529 RLRYKMD
-537 FTIMGMLSGS
+537 FFSIMGMLSGA

-579 LRVLI
+579 LRVII
-584 AQTMI
+584 AQSMI
-589 LSLL
+589 LMLL

>member
-1 MTILLFFKI
+1 
-10 SLVSR
+10 
-15 LFLGNYKISLVSR
+15 
-28 LSSLVFLLYLSLIME
+28 ME
-43 FLNQFI
+43 FIEQFV

-62 MVIAVG
+62 IVIAIG

-74 KVGGISLGATW
+74 KIGGISLGATW
-85 ILFAGIVASHFG
+85 VLFAGIVASHFG
-97 MTLHTDTLN
+97 MNLHADTLN

-130 SLRQGGLKQMGLAI
+130 SLRQGGLKQMWLSI
-144 ATMLLGGVVA
+144 LTMLLGGAVA

-171 MDGAVANTPAMGAA
+171 MDGAVANTPAMGAT
-185 QQAYLDL
+185 QQTFLDI

-210 GVVAVILA
+210 GVVAVIIA
-218 FMVLRGV
+218 FMILRAI
-225 LRVDIKKEREEVA
+225 LRVDIAKERAEV
-238 RRYGEN
+238 EK
-244 RLAAKYSIEVENGQ
+244 RLGGNKFAAKFSIEVINRQ
-258 MNGKSVG
+258 MDGKSVG

-286 AFIADASSKVYC
+286 AFIADATSIVHC
-298 GDKIFVVSSAED
+298 GDKIFVVSSVED
-310 KEAILAFLGREV
+310 KEAILAFLGREI

-337 SRRIVVTRSEINGK
+337 SRRILVTQPKINGK

-395 EEAINEVS
+395 EEAINEVA
-403 KLLGNSLK
+403 KLLGNSLQ
-411 KLHEPHIFTLF
+411 KLRDPHIFTIF
-422 LGIALGVLVGSIPF
+422 LGIALGVFVGSIPL
-436 IEAPQPV
+436 IDAPQPI

-451 MLMAIII
+451 MLMAILI

-495 GNGFVEAVVGGG
+495 GNGFVSAVVNGG

-513 ALVIAIVPL
+513 ALIVAIVPL
-522 LIIGLFA
+522 ILVGVYA
-529 RLYCKMDI
+529 RLRYKCDF
-537 FTIMGMLSGS
+537 FTITGMLSGS

-563 DMPAIS
+563 DMPAIT

-579 LRVLI
+579 LRVII
-584 AQTMI
+584 AQLMI
-589 LSLL
+589 LFLI